1 MAQPAGEKLG
11 FGYFAGL
18 LGGVAAVG
26 FAAGVAAV
34 LVCQRAAR
42 RVPKALDSDDDAAD
56 DEEGAPLVAGARWG
70 LRDAPYKM
78 LLCINCDLRDE
89 AGNRTKMKPG
99 KAAAQCCHAVLGC
112 YRRAQRRAPAALR
125 WWAATGQAK
134 VCVKVP
140 AEAELLELRARLAA
154 AGVVSYLVEDAGR
167 TQGAP
172 GSRTVRAVGPAP
184 VRVLDPLTRHLKLY

>member
-18 LGGVAAVG
+18 LG
-26 FAAGVAAV
+26 GVAAV

-42 RVPKALDSDDDAAD
+42 RVPKALDSDDDASD

-167 TQGAP
+167 TQVAP
-172 GSRTVRAVGPAP
+172 GSRTVLAVGPAP